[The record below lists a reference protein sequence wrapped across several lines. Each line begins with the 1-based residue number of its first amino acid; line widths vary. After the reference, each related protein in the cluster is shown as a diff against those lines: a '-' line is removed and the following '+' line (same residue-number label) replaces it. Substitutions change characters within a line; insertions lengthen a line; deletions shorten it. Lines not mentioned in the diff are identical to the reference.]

1 MYSYIEPDF
10 IEKYALTNDEVD
22 EAIKNGI
29 LADGYDRI
37 FLGKIK
43 ENLLGSNHVDEEM
56 PRRAKELGAKFMID
70 CGCTDIFKTEHLG
83 STCMFLTSYFLIW
96 VCTPN
101 WNINLKSGINTYL
114 KPETP
119 VIVMPLSVLKNIYFE
134 SKEMGGAWKPVIK
147 EKAGNPVKGAVM
159 GGILA
164 GATGA
169 VIGAAVSSKPKNET
183 VIRGGSFHCKY
194 YIAKVEIAEKSRIEA
209 EIFNIDT
216 VTKAISDE
224 HRWTYLMNEILLG
237 KHDTSS
243 LLDGT
248 IIEDYSEILDEIMDG
263 CVDYKKRQKCVHI
276 IEQEIKQKLEIP
288 TYCSNETFFFK
299 LYDSI
304 ANRNSPSIIIQKII
318 SELEPYYEEE
328 NRREKIQKEIL
339 ELKQKKNQLG
349 MFKSKDKQRIEDEIS
364 SLERTINENGEYS
377 LLKKYIVNLSFL
389 DDLLETENQQ
399 KDKEIFKAENAL
411 ENKELSEDEISI
423 LELLQD
429 GKKRTISEMQK
440 DSNVLAKVSNQRLA
454 GMALKLTESGI
465 LEKNVFNQKL
475 YFSITDK

>member
-10 IEKYALTNDEVD
+10 VEKYALTNDEVD

-37 FLGKIK
+37 FSGKIK
-43 ENLLGSNHVDEEM
+43 ENLLGSNYVDEEM
-56 PRRAKELGAKFMID
+56 PRRAKELGAKFMIE
-70 CGCTDIFKTEHLG
+70 CSCTDIFKTEHLG

-101 WNINLKSGINTYL
+101 WNKNLKSGITTYL
-114 KPETP
+114 KSETP
-119 VIVMPLSVLKNIYFE
+119 MIVMPLSVLKNIYFE
-134 SKEMGGAWKPVIK
+134 SKEMGGTWKPVIK
-147 EKAGNPVKGAVM
+147 EKAGDPVKGAVV
-159 GGILA
+159 GGIIA

-194 YIAKVEIAEKSRIEA
+194 YIAKIEMAEKSRIEA

-224 HRWTYLMNEILLG
+224 HRWTYLMNEIILG

-243 LLDGT
+243 VLDGT
-248 IIEDYSEILDEIMDG
+248 IIEDYSETLDEIMDG
-263 CVDYKKRQKCVHI
+263 CVDYKKRLKCVQI

-288 TYCSNETFFFK
+288 IYCSNEAFFFK

-304 ANRNSPSIIIQKII
+304 VSRDSQSIIIQKII
-318 SELEPYYEEE
+318 SELEPYYEEK

-339 ELKQKKNQLG
+339 KLRQKKTQLG
-349 MFKSKDKQRIEDEIS
+349 LFKSNDKKLIENDIS
-364 SLERTINENGEYS
+364 SGC
-377 LLKKYIVNLSFL
+377 
-389 DDLLETENQQ
+389 
-399 KDKEIFKAENAL
+399 
-411 ENKELSEDEISI
+411 
-423 LELLQD
+423 
-429 GKKRTISEMQK
+429 
-440 DSNVLAKVSNQRLA
+440 
-454 GMALKLTESGI
+454 
-465 LEKNVFNQKL
+465 
-475 YFSITDK
+475 

>member
-43 ENLLGSNHVDEEM
+43 KNLLGSNHVDEEM

-101 WNINLKSGINTYL
+101 RNINLKSGISTYL
-114 KPETP
+114 KSETP

-147 EKAGNPVKGAVM
+147 KKAGNSVKGAVM

-194 YIAKVEIAEKSRIEA
+194 YIAKVEIAEKSKIEA
-209 EIFNIDT
+209 EIFDIDT

-224 HRWTYLMNEILLG
+224 GRWTYLMNEILLG

-243 LLDGT
+243 LLDSA

-263 CVDYKKRQKCVHI
+263 CVDYKKRQKCVRI
-276 IEQEIKQKLEIP
+276 IEQEIKQKLEVP

-304 ANRNSPSIIIQKII
+304 AKCNSPSIIIQKII

-349 MFKSKDKQRIEDEIS
+349 IFKSKDKQRIEDEIS

-389 DDLLETENQQ
+389 DDLLETEN
-399 KDKEIFKAENAL
+399 
-411 ENKELSEDEISI
+411 
-423 LELLQD
+423 
-429 GKKRTISEMQK
+429 
-440 DSNVLAKVSNQRLA
+440 
-454 GMALKLTESGI
+454 
-465 LEKNVFNQKL
+465 
-475 YFSITDK
+475 